1 MAELIRTGRECLVVR
16 GLTKSFGTRKAVDG
30 VSFAVEP
37 GICYGLLGPNGA
49 GKTTTLSI
57 ITGALDADLG
67 EVTLFGSRINLK
79 NLGIKNRIGYVPQ
92 DIALYEELNSVDNLD
107 FFGRI
112 YQLTGSKLSKRIDE
126 VLEVAQLSDRRKESV
141 REFSG
146 GMKRRLNIAISL
158 LHEPDFL
165 VFDEP
170 TVGVDPQSRN
180 LIFDVL
186 ERLRDE
192 GKTILY
198 TTHYMEEVERLCQR
212 IAIMDQGQ
220 IVAEGTLAELL
231 RYVPHKT
238 KVRIEFDGSK
248 DGREFIELELSDL
261 SQELPGELERITKS
275 GGKIH
280 DVSTSRTTLEQVFL
294 HLTGHALR
302 D

>member
-1 MAELIRTGRECLVVR
+1 VAELIQSGRECLVVR
-16 GLTKSFGTRKAVDG
+16 GLTKSFGARKAVDG
-30 VSFAVEP
+30 VSFGVKP

-67 EVTLFGSRINLK
+67 DVTLFGSRINLR

-92 DIALYEELNSVDNLD
+92 DIALYEDLNPVDNLE

-112 YQLTGSKLSKRIDE
+112 YQLVGSKLSRRIDE
-126 VLEVAQLSDRRKESV
+126 VLEIAQLSDRRKESV

-186 ERLRDE
+186 ERLRGE

-212 IAIMDQGQ
+212 IAIMDKGQ

-231 RYVPHKT
+231 RYISHKT

-248 DGREFIELELSDL
+248 DGREFVELELSDL
-261 SQELPGELERITKS
+261 SQDLPSELERIAKS